1 MLATDTSPGG
11 APDDLVEL
19 GRVVSA
25 YGVRGWIKIQPH
37 AANGQVLLGAKT
49 WWLQTPAPLKGAGVS
64 SSAARAV
71 KVAASRMHS
80 GTVVAQLAGMT
91 DRDQAE
97 ALKGHTVSVPR
108 SVFPAA
114 DDDEYY
120 WVDLIGC
127 RLFGEDDHNQP
138 VLIGLVRNVI
148 DNGAHAVLQVARAT
162 QADNGEL
169 QFLKTDKDRDIEVL
183 VPFVSAHVHTVDIV
197 HKTLHSNWP
206 IDL

>member
-1 MLATDTSPGG
+1 MLVSDTSSGG
-11 APDDLVEL
+11 APGDLVEL

-37 AANGQVLLGAKT
+37 AANGQVLLDAKT
-49 WWLQTPAPLKGAGVS
+49 WWLKTPAPLGDAGVF
-64 SSAARAV
+64 SSARSV

-80 GTVVAQLAGMT
+80 GTVIAQLAGMT

-97 ALKGHTVSVPR
+97 ALRGHTVCVPR
-108 SVFPAA
+108 SAFPAT

-127 RLFGEDDHNQP
+127 RLFGEDDQEQP
-138 VLIGLVRNVI
+138 VLIGQVRNVI

-162 QADNGEL
+162 QADSGDL
-169 QFLKTDKDRDIEVL
+169 QFLQTDKGREIEVL
-183 VPFVSAHVHTVDIV
+183 VPFVSAHVHTVDIANSV
-197 HKTLHSNWP
+197 LHSNWP

>member
-1 MLATDTSPGG
+1 MLASDTSPSE

-49 WWLQTPAPLKGAGVS
+49 WWFKTPAPIKGAGVS
-64 SSAARAV
+64 SSARGL

-108 SVFPAA
+108 AAFPAA

-127 RLFGEDDHNQP
+127 RLFGEDDHDQP
-138 VLIGLVRNVI
+138 VLIGQVRNVI

-162 QADNGEL
+162 QGDNGEL
-169 QFLKTDKDRDIEVL
+169 QFLKTDKDREIEVL
-183 VPFVSAHVHTVDIV
+183 VPFVSAHVHTVDIAN
-197 HKTLHSNWP
+197 KILHSNWP